1 MLTIV
6 FHFFIEVVVKYNIN
20 TIQNHIFLNH
30 KVQFIAKDILNTKK
44 TLITLIKKTKRRILK
59 SVFADETQRKTY
71 GGVQLFPIF

>member
-30 KVQFIAKDILNTKK
+30 KVQFIAKYQKNSNNSH
-44 TLITLIKKTKRRILK
+44 KKTKRRILK

>member
-44 TLITLIKKTKRRILK
+44 TLITLIKKLNAE
-59 SVFADETQRKTY
+59 F
-71 GGVQLFPIF
+71 

>member
-20 TIQNHIFLNH
+20 TIQNHIFFNH
-30 KVQFIAKDILNTKK
+30 KVQFIDKDILNTKK
-44 TLITLIKKTKRRILK
+44 TLITHTKTESRILK
-59 SVFADETQRKTY
+59 NVFAEETQRKTY